1 MNLEVEGKVAVVTGG
16 AKGIGAAIVKS
27 FHAEGATVAILDRNP
42 DIANSLI
49 EELGADEKDV
59 AIEAQHPAI
68 VAHTMIH
75 NWHTKVTEQ
84 TVCAV
89 V

>member
-42 DIANSLI
+42 DIANVLI
-49 EELGADEKDV
+49 EELGANQEKSF
-59 AIEAQHPAI
+59 ASQP
-68 VAHTMIH
+68 
-75 NWHTKVTEQ
+75 N
-84 TVCAV
+84 
-89 V
+89 